1 MPEKSVKRLE
11 ALKERQLVNERRVK
25 KSIEDSK
32 KELKQLEDSSAKL
45 SAAAETEM
53 LKLTENLQRS
63 LQNRSVLEAKVA
75 EMRPAQRG
83 QVARRRDAEERA
95 WSLLR
100 DAQLLEEELC
110 DLQKILKA
118 KGEEKEQR
126 LHQLQQQREEVTR
139 LSEEASKD
147 ASEAATL
154 EAETT
159 QLKAKAAEE
168 VQRELAVDRALT
180 ARRTFLQR
188 QMFQGLAAFVY
199 ERKNEEKDRRRR
211 ELSWF
216 SAKAPVLL
224 RAWHSRASQLRALRQ
239 DMEATDAAQLKKLFD
254 TWAEHLQEER
264 LWRRFARRVSQWHR
278 KHVLRRVHA
287 LWRFGVTQTK
297 REASWPHDRTL
308 LLDVVQNWQQASLAE
323 LWLQERLVW
332 GDEICASKLLPR
344 ALRVWREVWQVTRA
358 RAARLVECSS
368 SHRRKHLLR
377 SWRCSWLCRRG
388 LQGPLKV
395 LGRRCLKRAFW
406 AFQTNVIL
414 VFLQQRS
421 AGRLKRNAFQA
432 FQRMHKNKDK
442 AVLPVRRILVVW
454 GWWRFLAKQSL
465 NLKVRQQS
473 WTRSSLQ
480 KRVQRWQLFAQMTR
494 KRKRDAWKRFCT
506 RCRSSLRRRIL
517 FERYRLRQ
525 TRKQLHRSF
534 IGFLSC
540 WVQAARRKRQALRN
554 AQEECQALVQHLQL
568 ADERSKEMQERR
580 LSEQAAM
587 EELMT
592 EKRLLEFFHC
602 HMQHELACHQKVQ
615 HQSEA
620 LVASQTFELQ
630 EELRMTCSSQAT
642 LEGLLKNEEQR
653 IEAFQAEERELIQA
667 PIKSRLKEMQA
678 AAEAKLKEKE
688 EEVRALRQSVLRSCS
703 QSQLRVKMTSS

>member
-1 MPEKSVKRLE
+1 
-11 ALKERQLVNERRVK
+11 
-25 KSIEDSK
+25 
-32 KELKQLEDSSAKL
+32 
-45 SAAAETEM
+45 M

-100 DAQLLEEELC
+100 DTQLLEEALLGADPNVSLAWQMAGCLQELC

-395 LGRRCLKRAFW
+395 LGRRCLKRASW
-406 AFQTNVIL
+406 TPYVAHD
-414 VFLQQRS
+414 S
-421 AGRLKRNAFQA
+421 GY
-432 FQRMHKNKDK
+432 

-554 AQEECQALVQHLQL
+554 AQEECQALMQHLQL
-568 ADERSKEMQERR
+568 ADERSKEMQD
-580 LSEQAAM
+580 
-587 EELMT
+587 
-592 EKRLLEFFHC
+592 
-602 HMQHELACHQKVQ
+602 
-615 HQSEA
+615 
-620 LVASQTFELQ
+620 
-630 EELRMTCSSQAT
+630 
-642 LEGLLKNEEQR
+642 
-653 IEAFQAEERELIQA
+653 
-667 PIKSRLKEMQA
+667 
-678 AAEAKLKEKE
+678 
-688 EEVRALRQSVLRSCS
+688 RADC
-703 QSQLRVKMTSS
+703 